1 MEIFDDPNM
10 NGQSSFTAAC
20 QVKVFRVSN
29 NFNLIN
35 QSFLLNKSDKTY
47 IESKVK
53 FKILF
58 LQSYIECQ

>member
-29 NFNLIN
+29 DFNLIN
-35 QSFLLNKSDKTY
+35 QILLSKSGKT
-47 IESKVK
+47 
-53 FKILF
+53 KI
-58 LQSYIECQ
+58 